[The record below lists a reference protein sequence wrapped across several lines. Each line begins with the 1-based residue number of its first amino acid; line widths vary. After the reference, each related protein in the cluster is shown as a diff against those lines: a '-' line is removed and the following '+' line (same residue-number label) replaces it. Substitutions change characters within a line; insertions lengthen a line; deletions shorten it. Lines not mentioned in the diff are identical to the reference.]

1 MSKKIPFFEYP
12 RLWTDYKQDY
22 ISIIDRVASSGG
34 YILQKELSDFESELA
49 KFTGANY
56 SVGVGNA
63 TDAMEIFLEA
73 IGLKK
78 GDEIII
84 SSHTML
90 ATASAIRVAGGVP
103 IPVDIGED
111 NLICTKSIE
120 EAITSKTVG
129 IMPTQLNGRV
139 CDMDSI
145 TKIANKHALFIVE
158 DAAQGLGAR
167 YKGKHAG
174 TFGLASCISF
184 FPAKVLGCFGD
195 AGAVLVNDKI
205 LFQKIYQLHD
215 HGRDIDGEVK
225 RWGRN
230 SRLDNLQAAIL
241 NHKLKTYDRVIERR
255 RAVAQIYQDRLGV
268 LDELQLPPSP
278 SNTSNNFDTYQNYEL
293 TADSRD
299 ELKKYLSE
307 KNIGTL
313 IQWGGKGIHQF
324 QQLGFTQ
331 KLPNTDKFFE
341 RCIMLP
347 MNIFISNEDV
357 EYICNSIKSFYR
369 K

>member
-1 MSKKIPFFEYP
+1 MPIKVPFFEYP
-12 RLWTDYKQDY
+12 KLWTDQKQDY

-34 YILQKELSDFESELA
+34 YILQKELSDFEIELA

-103 IPVDIGED
+103 VPVDIGDD
-111 NLICTKSIE
+111 NLICPKSIE
-120 EAITSKTVG
+120 EAITSNTAG

-139 CDMDSI
+139 CDMDAI
-145 TKIANKHALFIVE
+145 IKIANKHGLFIVE

-195 AGAVLVNDKI
+195 AGAVLVNDKNLYHKI
-205 LFQKIYQLHD
+205 FQIHD

-241 NHKLKTYDRVIERR
+241 SYKLKTYDQVIERR
-255 RAVAQIYQDRLGV
+255 RAVAQMYQDRLEEF
-268 LDELQLPPSP
+268 DELQLPPPP
-278 SNTSNNFDTYQNYEL
+278 SNTSNHFDVYQNYEL
-293 TADSRD
+293 TADDRD

-324 QQLGFTQ
+324 EQLGFTQ

-347 MNIFISNEDV
+347 MNIFISDEDI